1 MRPPPP
7 PPEMPKFMNCGELR
21 PAHVNQLV
29 ELEGKVNR
37 TRLGRFIELKDQFGV
52 VQLVAPSNVSSLI

>member
-1 MRPPPP
+1 MGPPPP
-7 PPEMPKFMNCGELR
+7 PPEMPTFMNCGDLR

-52 VQLVAPSNVSSLI
+52 VQLVAPTGVS